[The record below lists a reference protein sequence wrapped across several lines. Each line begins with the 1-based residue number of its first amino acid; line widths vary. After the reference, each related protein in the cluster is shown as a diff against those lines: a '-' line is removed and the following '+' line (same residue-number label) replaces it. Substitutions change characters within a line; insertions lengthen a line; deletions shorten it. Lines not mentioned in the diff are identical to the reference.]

1 MKPTRTD
8 REFDRFVET
17 PAGDTAVRTLIAND
31 SSDPVVVSGGG
42 YAAPTGPLRN
52 STATVT
58 DTAANPI
65 PSALANRV
73 SVSVRNK
80 DPVDTVYLGALN
92 TVTADDTATGGW
104 EIGPGED
111 FNLDLDD
118 SNVFFL
124 IAAAGKTPLVKIL
137 EVASSGSGGGGMA
150 GTLVNEVPAGLI
162 NGVNPTFTIA
172 NMPLG
177 DDYFSLYMNGS
188 RLRLGTH
195 YTRVGAIITMLA
207 PFIPDATQTLDAEYW
222 Y

>member
-1 MKPTRTD
+1 MPANLTD
-8 REFDRFVET
+8 REFQKFVET

-31 SSDPVVVSGGG
+31 SSDPVQVSGGG

-52 STATVT
+52 SVTTIT
-58 DTAANPI
+58 DTAADPI
-65 PSALANRV
+65 PVPLANRV

-80 DPVDTVYLGALN
+80 DPVDTVYLGATN
-92 TVTADDTATGGW
+92 TVTADDAATGGW

-137 EVASSGSGGGGMA
+137 EVASTGSGGGGMA
-150 GTLVNEVPAGLI
+150 GTLVNEVPAGVI
-162 NGVNPTFTIA
+162 DGVNPTFTVA

-177 DDYFSLYMNGS
+177 DDYFALYMSGV

-195 YTRVGAIITMLA
+195 YTRVGAIITMITIPA
-207 PFIPDATQTLDAEYW
+207 PPQELDAEYW